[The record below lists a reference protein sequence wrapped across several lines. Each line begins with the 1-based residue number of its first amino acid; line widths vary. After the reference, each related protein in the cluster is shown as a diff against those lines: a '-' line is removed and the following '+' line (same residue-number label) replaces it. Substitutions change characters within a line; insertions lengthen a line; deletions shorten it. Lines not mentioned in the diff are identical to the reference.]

1 MKLTSCHPR
10 THSLYHPR
18 ALLLLIFTMT
28 LLSLAGCEK
37 AGNPV
42 RQPIVSEDSLQ
53 GNAVSNSYDRI
64 MASDKGYYYNEFP
77 YVMSLHYQDAATG
90 KDMLLCNK
98 PECRHDGNQYC
109 VATNANYTPI
119 AFQYY
124 ADSIFVCAYETVDDT
139 LNYKLLQIA
148 PDGSSLSELATYF
161 STPANGI
168 DKTTAPE
175 NTTGML
181 IHRNKAIIN
190 YSYHRED
197 AEKDA
202 LHPEDM
208 DKDAY
213 YNGVAIIDLNDFSV
227 TQAYEE
233 AASPENMPW
242 TRLTAKGDFLYY
254 VIAEAHKNILHKR
267 NLTDGTD
274 EILKLATGFGGEF
287 VVLEGDRVVYRRAVG
302 RSMFLY
308 DPTDE
313 SNTETTVAKDVNLT
327 LHYTWS
333 DKVQAYVPSYVEETK
348 TDPYTYAID
357 SIATDGE
364 RLYVLE
370 QPKTLSFQYDID
382 DDYHPATIDNH
393 FVFNIFSVVHIFN
406 TSMEETGTTYVLYP
420 YEALGMD
427 ASTFDQWLYGNRNY
441 SIRRALRFLGDQ
453 IYFSFPKATL
463 VCSLQSFLNGKPD
476 FQMAYE
482 KQWVVTED
490 PY

>member
-1 MKLTSCHPR
+1 MKNNKHPLPLIPS
-10 THSLYHPR
+10 H
-18 ALLLLIFTMT
+18 AILLLMLSII
-28 LLSLAGCEK
+28 LLSFTGCED

-42 RQPIVSEDSLQ
+42 RPIIPSEDSLQ
-53 GNAVSNSYDRI
+53 GNTVSDSFDRI

-77 YVMSLHYQDAATG
+77 YVLSLHYQDAVTG
-90 KDMLLCNK
+90 KDVLLCNK

-109 VATNANYTPI
+109 IATNANYTPI

-124 ADSIFVCAYETVDDT
+124 ANSIFACVCETVDDT

-168 DKTTAPE
+168 DEATAPE

-197 AEKDA
+197 ADKDA
-202 LHPEDM
+202 LHPENM

-274 EILKLATGFGGEF
+274 EILKLATGFGGDF
-287 VVLEGDRVVYRRAVG
+287 VVLEGDRIVYTRTVG

-308 DPTDE
+308 DPKDE
-313 SNTETTVAKDVNLT
+313 SNTETAVTKDKDFT
-327 LHYTWS
+327 IHFTWS
-333 DKVQAYVPSYVEETK
+333 DKVQTYVPSYVKESK

-357 SIATDGE
+357 SIVTDGE

-370 QPKTLSFQYDID
+370 QPNRGQFQID
-382 DDYHPATIDNH
+382 KDDHHP
-393 FVFNIFSVVHIFN
+393 NIEEVRFSYNLFSVVHIFN
-406 TSMEETGTTYVLYP
+406 GNLEETGSTYVLYP
-420 YEALGMD
+420 FDVMGMD
-427 ASTFDQWLYGNRNY
+427 VLTFEKWLQGNKKYATNGT
-441 SIRRALRFLGDQ
+441 LRFLGDQ
-453 IYFSFPKATL
+453 VYLSFPKATL
-463 VCSLQSFLNGKPD
+463 VCNLKTFLAGKPN

>member
-1 MKLTSCHPR
+1 MKKNSCIHR
-10 THSLYHPR
+10 IIH
-18 ALLLLIFTMT
+18 
-28 LLSLAGCEK
+28 LLSSRHVMIMFTLSMVLLFFAGCEK

-42 RQPIVSEDSLQ
+42 RPIIPSEDSLP
-53 GNAVSNSYDRI
+53 GNVVSNSYDRI
-64 MASDKGYYYNEFP
+64 MASSTGYYYNESP
-77 YVMSLHYQDAATG
+77 YVLSLHYQDAATG

-124 ADSIFVCAYETVDDT
+124 AGSIFVSAYETVDDT

-161 STPANGI
+161 TTPANGI
-168 DKTTAPE
+168 DKATAPE

-190 YSYHRED
+190 YSYHKED
-197 AEKDA
+197 ADKDA
-202 LHPEDM
+202 LHPENM

-242 TRLTAKGDFLYY
+242 TRLTAMGDFLYY

-287 VVLEGDRVVYRRAVG
+287 VVLEGDRVIYTRAVG

-313 SNTETTVAKDVNLT
+313 SNVETTVTKDKNITV
-327 LHYTWS
+327 HFTWS
-333 DKVQAYVPSYVEETK
+333 DKVHAYVPSYAEEVK
-348 TDPYTYAID
+348 TEPYTYAIN
-357 SIATDGE
+357 SIASDGE

-370 QPKTLSFQYDID
+370 RPNTLHYQTDISEHMPTD
-382 DDYHPATIDNH
+382 EINYGYIL
-393 FVFNIFSVVHIFN
+393 FSIVHIFN
-406 TSMEETGTTYVLYP
+406 ANLEETGTTYVFYP
-420 YEALGMD
+420 QEAMGMD
-427 ASTFDQWLYGNRNY
+427 TSTFEQWLHTQGKYLSYGT
-441 SIRRALRFLGDQ
+441 LRFLGDQ
-453 IYFSFPKATL
+453 VYFSFPKATL
-463 VCSLQSFLNGKPD
+463 VCSLQSFLAGKPD

-482 KQWVVTED
+482 KQWVATEN